1 MAVPA
6 GDLTAGVWSNGGGAL
21 APRIDQTGLVGAGVG
36 LVLVGAMAA
45 LVVVTETSLGNTV
58 GWPIWL
64 VLYPLSPLL
73 GYDLA
78 TRGRNGG
85 GPLLA
90 GGYSVAVAAAHGVMA
105 AAIAVCIGVDLDGR
119 SPFWMVAP
127 ALCVVVVAPAR
138 AVAVR
143 AARGLRGGG
152 WALIGVAAFILLM
165 AWIVYAIAA
174 GFWLARI
181 DS

>member
-1 MAVPA
+1 M
-6 GDLTAGVWSNGGGAL
+6 
-21 APRIDQTGLVGAGVG
+21 GAGVG

-85 GPLLA
+85 GPLIRA
-90 GGYSVAVAAAHGVMA
+90 GGYSVAVAAAHVVMA
-105 AAIAVCIGVDLDGR
+105 AGIAVCIGVDVDRR
-119 SPFWMVAP
+119 SPLWMIVP
-127 ALCVVVVAPAR
+127 AFCVVVVAPAR
-138 AVAVR
+138 AAAIR

-152 WALIGVAAFILLM
+152 WALMGAAAFMLLM
-165 AWIVYAIAA
+165 AWIVYAMAA